1 MKFSEECRSAA
12 AEWWEG
18 SFVHPFVQGIGDG
31 TLPIDR
37 FKYYVL
43 QDSYYLTHFAKVQ
56 SFGAAYA
63 KDLYT
68 TGRMASHAQ
77 GTYEAEMALHREFAE
92 LLEIS
97 EEEHKAFK
105 PSPTAYSYTSHMY
118 RSVLSGNF
126 AEILAALLPCYW
138 LYYEVGEKL
147 LHCDPGHPIY
157 QKWIGTYGGDWFRQQ
172 VEEQINRFDEL
183 AENSTE
189 EVRAKMKENF
199 VISSYYEYQFWG
211 MAYRK
216 EGWSDSAI
224 KEVEE
229 CGASRH
235 NG

>member
-1 MKFSEECRSAA
+1 M
-12 AEWWEG
+12 
-18 SFVHPFVQGIGDG
+18 
-31 TLPIDR
+31 
-37 FKYYVL
+37 
-43 QDSYYLTHFAKVQ
+43 
-56 SFGAAYA
+56 
-63 KDLYT
+63 
-68 TGRMASHAQ
+68 
-77 GTYEAEMALHREFAE
+77 
-92 LLEIS
+92 
-97 EEEHKAFK
+97 
-105 PSPTAYSYTSHMY
+105 
-118 RSVLSGNF
+118 
-126 AEILAALLPCYW
+126 
-138 LYYEVGEKL
+138 